1 MGMTGGKFGLVD
13 QCLKSWILLRR
24 FVRGKK
30 ICHWVVHVCPV
41 PGRVKIKKEDCGGDL
56 GGSFTTAKVFCT

>member
-1 MGMTGGKFGLVD
+1 M
-13 QCLKSWILLRR
+13 SEILDTPAEICQR
-24 FVRGKK
+24 KK